1 MFLFFVRNILKMN
14 GKGYIKAIISEMLQ
28 SFAQL
33 IITFD
38 RIEGGFRIS
47 LNE

>member
-1 MFLFFVRNILKMN
+1 MN
-14 GKGYIKAIISEMLQ
+14 ENGDIKAIISEMLQ

-38 RIEGGFRIS
+38 RIEGDFRIS